1 MSSIGFYCKLKAG
14 FSHGV
19 FMERRWIKQ
28 YPPTVAP
35 DISFGN
41 FTSISDCLDR
51 AIMKYSRQ
59 PAATCM
65 GTTVSFG
72 ELQNT
77 VTRFASFL
85 QNSLQINK
93 GDRVAIMLPNTLQFL
108 IAELAVL
115 KCGGVCVNTNPLYTP
130 REMLHQF
137 SDSGVKAI
145 VILDMFADKLAGI
158 LKDTKI
164 EHVVITS
171 IADQL
176 PKWKRIPLRLFLQVK
191 NMIPHFPFQS
201 WSFSDAIAKANPTN
215 FAPPKISLDD
225 MAVLQYTGG
234 TTGVSKGAMLSHKNI
249 LANMLQIQEVTK
261 QALTPGGETVLT
273 ALPLYHIF
281 ALSVNFLAF
290 LADGHHIILIPKP
303 IPIQNTV
310 DIFKRYQIS
319 VMTGVNTLFN
329 ALNNSRSF
337 RELAPKTLRVVVAG
351 GMALQDHVNKTFQS
365 ITGVPITEGYGLTE
379 ASPVTHVNP
388 ISTSNPVGSIGI
400 PLPSTLAKIVDES
413 GAERLPGEIGELIV
427 QGPQVMRGYWNRDDE
442 TTKVLRDG
450 WLYTGDLGRMDER
463 GFFFIVDRKKDMII
477 VSGFNVYPN
486 EIEGVLAQHPKVL
499 EVAVIGVPDKNSGES
514 VKAFVVPR
522 DKSLTVEELR
532 AHCKENLTGYK
543 CPRIFEFR
551 DELPKS
557 NIGKILR
564 RELRQTAPNT

>member
-1 MSSIGFYCKLKAG
+1 
-14 FSHGV
+14 
-19 FMERRWIKQ
+19 MERRWIKQ
-28 YPPTVAP
+28 YPRTVAP
-35 DISFGN
+35 DISFGT
-41 FTSISDCLDR
+41 FSSISDCLER
-51 AIMKYSRQ
+51 AVAKYSRQ

-65 GTTVSFG
+65 GTTLSFA

-77 VTRFASFL
+77 ITRFASFL
-85 QNSLQINK
+85 QNSLHIGK

-115 KCGGVCVNTNPLYTP
+115 KCGGICVNTNPLYTP
-130 REMLHQF
+130 REMLHQL
-137 SDSGVKAI
+137 SDSGAKAI

-176 PKWKRIPLRLFLQVK
+176 PTWKRVPLRLFMKFK
-191 NMIPHFPFQS
+191 NMVPHYPFQS
-201 WSFSDAIAKANPTN
+201 WSFNAAIRKANPED
-215 FAPPKISLDD
+215 FSSAKINLDD
-225 MAVLQYTGG
+225 LAVLQYTGG
-234 TTGVSKGAMLSHKNI
+234 TTGVAKGAILTHKNI

-290 LADGHHIILIPKP
+290 LADGHHIILVPKP

-310 DIFKRYQIS
+310 DMFRRYQIS

-337 RELAPKTLRVVVAG
+337 RELAPKSLRVVVAG

-365 ITGVPITEGYGLTE
+365 ITGVPITEGFGLTE

-400 PLPSTLAKIVDES
+400 PLPSTLAKIVDEN
-413 GAERLPGEIGELIV
+413 GIERLPGEIGELVV

-442 TTKVLRDG
+442 TAKVLRDG
-450 WLYTGDLGRMDER
+450 WLYTGDLGRMDDR

-499 EVAVIGVPDKNSGES
+499 EAAVIGVPDKNSGES
-514 VKAFVVPR
+514 VKAFVVAR
-522 DKSLTVEELR
+522 DKTLTVEELR
-532 AHCKENLTGYK
+532 SYCKENLTGYK
-543 CPRIFEFR
+543 CPRSFEFC
-551 DELPKS
+551 EQLPKS

-564 RELRQTAPNT
+564 RELRQAPPNA